1 MLNIGTLFLFV
12 FIWSCLVVIR
22 SLFLILGSMFARE
35 PKPVKMTKTELHIIS
50 VTISYII
57 TYLIVI

>member
-35 PKPVKMTKTELHIIS
+35 PKPVKMTKMELHIIS

>member
-12 FIWSCLVVIR
+12 FIWSCLAVFR
-22 SLFLILGSMFARE
+22 SILLILSSMFARE
-35 PKPVKMTKTELHIIS
+35 PKPVKMTKTELHILS

>member
-35 PKPVKMTKTELHIIS
+35 PKPVKMTKTEIHIIS